1 MHALWVELVRPLL
14 AALLLPPFPFVLL
27 IGLGVAL
34 HRRYRRTSW
43 LALSVGCVG
52 TWLGCCVGT
61 GEVLASALLRIPH
74 ALTEEGIAR
83 LKSDNEEQ
91 PGKLAIVMLGSG
103 IVQNSAEYRE
113 ARLSGVSLERL
124 RYGIW
129 LSRRTGIPT
138 CFSGGV
144 GWAGEPGDS
153 EAATAQRIATREFLH
168 PLKWVEGESRDTIE
182 NARRSVQLLGE
193 AGVRR
198 VVLVTSG
205 LHMQRAL
212 AAFARA
218 TPGSGITVEPAAM
231 NLALR
236 TDQAL
241 YAWIPSPEGYGNVH
255 VILREWLG
263 RLFGA

>member
-1 MHALWVELVRPLL
+1 M

-34 HRRYRRTSW
+34 HRTYRRTSW
-43 LALSVGCVG
+43 VALSVGCVG

-61 GEVLASALLRIPH
+61 GELLAPALLRIPQ
-74 ALTEEGIAR
+74 ALTDDGIAR
-83 LKSDNEEQ
+83 LKSDNDAH
-91 PGKLAIVMLGSG
+91 PGQLAIVMLGSG
-103 IVQNSAEYRE
+103 IVQNSIEYRE

-129 LSRRTGIPT
+129 LSRRTGIPA

-182 NARRSVQLLGE
+182 NARRSVELLRE
-193 AGVRR
+193 AGVSRI
-198 VVLVTSG
+198 VLVTSG

-212 AAFARA
+212 AAFSRA
-218 TPGSGITVEPAAM
+218 TPGSGITVEPAPM

-241 YAWIPSPEGYGNVH
+241 YAWIPSPEGHGNVH
-255 VILREWLG
+255 VIFREWLG